1 MQGLAANL
9 TCQDKEVNII
19 NMSKKKRTKP
29 IADLDPHL
37 ERETSNY
44 ETPVPS
50 REYILSVLTEMG
62 IPVKRKVLLKH
73 FELDDPDL
81 QEGLRR
87 RLKAMVRD
95 GQLFKSPEG
104 LVPLTH
110 ADNITGVLVVER
122 EGMGHIKTNDG
133 QTILLTG
140 PALRGYYDGD
150 QVEGQ
155 ITQLDKEGYS
165 RGRITKLIEAVKPV
179 LIGRILKS
187 PTQFEVLPF
196 DRKFSNHITIPE
208 EHTAQA
214 KDGDIVQIE
223 ILRDEKYQF
232 HTEPV
237 AKVIEVLGDFSTP
250 GIEVKMAI
258 RKFGIPDIWPKA
270 VEKECGKFDV
280 KNIKLTD
287 DRTDLRD
294 LPLVTIDG
302 EDAKDFDDAV
312 YCQQKKEGWLLWV
325 AIADVSHYV
334 KKGSALDKE
343 AINRGNS
350 TYFPGS
356 VIPMLPEVLSN
367 ELCSL
372 KPNVPR
378 YCVVCEMSV
387 NKQGEITRSTFYRAI
402 MHSKARLTYTEVS
415 EIIRGNETVRE
426 RYAHLVS
433 PLEAL
438 HSLYQAFYQQRKERG
453 AIDFDTIETRILFDV
468 SGKIKSIVP
477 TTRNVAHKMIE
488 ESMLAA
494 NVCAAKFL
502 QRHKKSTLFR
512 IHDRPPADKLKSL
525 RQFLSELGL
534 DLPGQQNPTAKD
546 FSNLIKSIQHRE
558 DKHLIETVMLRSLS
572 QAQYSPKNI
581 GHFGLAYPSYLHFT
595 SPIRRYPDLIVHRGI
610 VDAIA
615 VAKSKKKQDNED
627 YENLGLHC
635 SETERRS
642 DDATRDAAL
651 ALKCHFM
658 LEKIGNEFK
667 GVVSGVASFGIFV
680 ELKDIYVEGLV
691 HVTGLGNE
699 YFHYDAAHHRMVGDR
714 TRTVFRLGD
723 SVEVRVVRV
732 DVETKRIDLELLN
745 QPIHQM
751 PPSRKQQKKQH
762 KKSEK
767 TARAEPKKG
776 KKRKSR
782 NRSRNKSKKKK

>member
-1 MQGLAANL
+1 
-9 TCQDKEVNII
+9 
-19 NMSKKKRTKP
+19 MSKKKHSKH
-29 IADLDPHL
+29 IAHQDPHL
-37 ERETSNY
+37 ERETNNY

-50 REYILSVLTEMG
+50 REYILSVLTQMG
-62 IPVKRKVLLKH
+62 IPVKRKALLKH
-73 FELDDPDL
+73 FELDDPEL

-104 LVPLTH
+104 LIPITH
-110 ADNITGVLVVER
+110 ADTITGVVVIER
-122 EGMGHIKTNDG
+122 EGQGHIKTNEG
-133 QTILLTG
+133 QTILLAG
-140 PALRGYYDGD
+140 PALRGFYDGD
-150 QVEGQ
+150 EVEGQ
-155 ITQLDKEGYS
+155 ITQIDKEGYS
-165 RGRITKLIEAVKPV
+165 RGRITKLLKGIKPLV
-179 LIGRILKS
+179 IGRILKS
-187 PTQFEVLPF
+187 QNQFEVLPF
-196 DRKFSNHITIPE
+196 DRKFSSHITIPK
-208 EHTAQA
+208 EHKAQA

-223 ILRDEKYQF
+223 IIREEKYQF
-232 HTEPV
+232 HVEPV
-237 AKVIEVLGDFSTP
+237 AKVLEVLGDFSTP

-258 RKFGIPDIWPKA
+258 RKFGIPEIWPKS
-270 VEKECGKFDV
+270 VEKDCKRFEVNK
-280 KNIKLTD
+280 IKHSA

-312 YCQQKKEGWLLWV
+312 FCETKKDGWQLYV
-325 AIADVSHYV
+325 AIADVSYYV
-334 KKGSALDKE
+334 KAGSALDVE
-343 AINRGNS
+343 AKNRGNS

-372 KPNVPR
+372 KPDVPR
-378 YCVVCEMSV
+378 LCVVCQMSV
-387 NKQGEITRSTFYRAI
+387 NAKGEITRSTFYRAT
-402 MHSKARLTYTEVS
+402 MHSKARLTYTEVA

-426 RYAHLVS
+426 RYAHLVK

-438 HSLYQAFYQQRKERG
+438 HGLYEAFYQQRKERG

-468 SGKIKSIVP
+468 GGKIKSIVP
-477 TTRNVAHKMIE
+477 TVRNVAHKMIE

-494 NVCAAKFL
+494 NVCAARFL

-512 IHDRPPADKLKSL
+512 VHDRPPLDKLKSL

-546 FSNLIKSIQHRE
+546 FSNLIKSIQGRE

-572 QAQYSPKNI
+572 QAQYSPKNL
-581 GHFGLAYPSYLHFT
+581 GHFGLAYPGYLHFT

-610 VDAIA
+610 VDII
-615 VAKSKKKQDNED
+615 SNKKKPDNTD
-627 YENLGLHC
+627 YEQLGLHC

-658 LEKIGNEFK
+658 LEKIGSEFK
-667 GVVSGVASFGIFV
+667 GVVSGVASFGVFV

-691 HVTGLGNE
+691 HVTQLGNE
-699 YFHYDAAHHRMVGDR
+699 YFHYDAAHHRMIGDR

-732 DVETKRIDLELLN
+732 DVETKRIDLELIN
-745 QPIHQM
+745 APIHHQ
-751 PPSRKQQKKQH
+751 PTSRKQQKKH
-762 KKSEK
+762 RKKEEK
-767 TARAEPKKG
+767 SRRAEPKKR
-776 KKRKSR
+776 KKRKPK
-782 NRSRNKSKKKK
+782 NKKKK

>member
-1 MQGLAANL
+1 MP
-9 TCQDKEVNII
+9 
-19 NMSKKKRTKP
+19 KKKHTELS
-29 IADLDPHL
+29 AQQDPHL

-50 REYILSVLTEMG
+50 REFILSVLTEMG
-62 IPVKRKVLLKH
+62 IPVKRRVLLKH
-73 FELDDPDL
+73 FELEDPEL

-104 LVPLTH
+104 LIPITH
-110 ADNITGVLVVER
+110 IDAVTGVLVIEK
-122 EGMGHIKTNDG
+122 EGQGYIRTHEG
-133 QTILLTG
+133 QTILLAA
-140 PALRGYYDGD
+140 PALRGFYDGD
-150 QVEGQ
+150 EVEGQ

-165 RGRITKLIEAVKPV
+165 RGRITKLITGVKPLV
-179 LIGRILKS
+179 IGRLLKS
-187 PTQFEVLPF
+187 SSIYEVLPF
-196 DRKFSNHITIPE
+196 DRKFSQHITIPK
-208 EHTAQA
+208 EHKGEA

-223 ILRDEKYQF
+223 ILRDEKYQS
-232 HTEPV
+232 HVEPV
-237 AKVIEVLGDFSTP
+237 ARVIEVLGDFSTP

-258 RKFGIPDIWPKA
+258 RKFGIPEIWPKA
-270 VEKECGKFDV
+270 VEKECKQFNVD
-280 KNIKLTD
+280 NIKHTS

-312 YCQQKKEGWLLWV
+312 YCEQKKEGWLLWV

-343 AINRGNS
+343 AMNRGNS

-378 YCVVCEMSV
+378 LCVVCEMSV
-387 NKQGEITRSTFYRAI
+387 NKQGEITRSTFYRAT

-426 RYAHLVS
+426 RYQSLLR

-438 HSLYQAFYQQRKERG
+438 HSLYEAFSKQRKERG
-453 AIDFDTIETRILFDV
+453 AIDFDTVETRILFDV
-468 SGKIKSIVP
+468 GGKIKSIVP
-477 TTRNVAHKMIE
+477 TVRNVAHKMIE

-502 QRHKKSTLFR
+502 QSHKKATLFR
-512 IHDRPPADKLKSL
+512 NHDRPPADKLKSL

-534 DLPGQQNPTAKD
+534 DLPGQQHPTAID
-546 FSNLIKSIQHRE
+546 YSNLIKDIQHRE

-595 SPIRRYPDLIVHRGI
+595 SPIRRYPDLVVHRGI

-615 VAKSKKKQDNED
+615 EKGKKKAENED

-642 DDATRDAAL
+642 DDATRDASL
-651 ALKCHFM
+651 ALKCHYM
-658 LEKIGNEFK
+658 VEKIGSEYK

-691 HVTGLGNE
+691 HVTQLGNE
-699 YFHYDAAHHRMVGDR
+699 YFNYDAAHHRMVGDR

-745 QPIHQM
+745 QPVHQ
-751 PPSRKQQKKQH
+751 PTSRKQQKKHH
-762 KKSEK
+762 KKEEK
-767 TARAEPKKG
+767 TKRAEPKKR
-776 KKRKSR
+776 KKR
-782 NRSRNKSKKKK
+782 NKPRKRKKK